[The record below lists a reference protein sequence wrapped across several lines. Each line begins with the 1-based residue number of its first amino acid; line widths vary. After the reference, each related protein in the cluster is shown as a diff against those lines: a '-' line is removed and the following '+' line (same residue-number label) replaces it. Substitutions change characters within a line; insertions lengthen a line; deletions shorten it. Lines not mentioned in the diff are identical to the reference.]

1 MSLRKIRTREDE
13 LLRKTS
19 RVVDEI
25 TPRILTLLDDMAET
39 MYESDGVG
47 LAAPQIGVL
56 RRVVVIDVGE
66 GLYELINPEIIEKSG
81 TQTGPEAC
89 LSVPGLQGTVTRPQR
104 VSVRAIDRNG
114 DTITFSA
121 EGFFARAVCH
131 ELDHL
136 DGVLYIDHAE
146 DLVERNVEE

>member
-1 MSLRKIRTREDE
+1 M
-13 LLRKTS
+13 
-19 RVVDEI
+19 
-25 TPRILTLLDDMAET
+25 
-39 MYESDGVG
+39 
-47 LAAPQIGVL
+47 
-56 RRVVVIDVGE
+56 
-66 GLYELINPEIIEKSG
+66 
-81 TQTGPEAC
+81 
-89 LSVPGLQGTVTRPQR
+89 PGLQGTVTRPQR
-104 VSVRAIDRNG
+104 VSVRAMDRNG

>member
-1 MSLRKIRTREDE
+1 MSLRKIRTKEDE

-19 RVVDEI
+19 RTVEEI
-25 TPRILTLLDDMAET
+25 TPRIKTLLDDMAET
-39 MYESDGVG
+39 MYASDGVG

-66 GLYELINPEIIEKSG
+66 GLYELINPEIIKKEG

-89 LSVPGLQGTVTRPQR
+89 LSVPNLQGTVTRPER
-104 VSVRAIDRNG
+104 VTVRAQNREG
-114 DTITFSA
+114 KTYTFSA

-136 DGVLYIDHAE
+136 DGILYVDMAE
-146 DLVERNVEE
+146 DLMEREAEA